1 VQAFATLARFI
12 FMNSSK
18 CHAHNGEYQDIHDHA
33 RRTGTLCE
41 ACEVVDEILPP
52 TAAERRMFRAE
63 GRMR

>member
-1 VQAFATLARFI
+1 
-12 FMNSSK
+12 MNSSK

-63 GRMR
+63 GRTR